1 VRVTATLVCL
11 GVLAWGV
18 PVWAVSP
25 HHAGDDTEVFTGT
38 EEVPGGGAS
47 RTPALTYW
55 RVRAALTV
63 GAFTKPARV
72 GLLLP
77 LSDGRQDILMRHA
90 VAPGWRFEEMQ
101 AGPNLRAQ
109 WSATPPPAGELV
121 YDLGVRISERHEVI
135 PSLPLAEVPPP
146 PAGAEML
153 APGEDIQS
161 REAAVVERARSIVG
175 TAHRYDE
182 IVWSVFQYTAAFLPP
197 TDPPGPQ
204 DALTV
209 LAARRGNSLGRAR
222 ALVAL
227 LRAVG
232 VHARLVGGLKL
243 ENAAQKRATSSWVE
257 AWTGTAWA
265 PLDPVGNHFG
275 SLPDTY
281 LALYRDDL
289 PLITHTAGLP
299 LTYGFTIRQTTRRGV
314 EQGTHDEASTEAD
327 AATDSAAGR
336 DGVQTHAAYV
346 AAPVA
351 SVVIIADQSVPA
363 AATDRILGE
372 ARAASIDC
380 VLLTARFDSRYFR
393 ERYLERLVA
402 TNTPLIKR
410 ANLVLVATADSAGAL
425 ALLGLAERGVRL
437 PDSRV
442 IVAGDMSQ
450 PAAVMLGS
458 LLYTLLRPG
467 EVALVR
473 NEADI
478 LPLWE
483 MARANLI
490 DGAPLAE
497 EAQRWSIDTIV
508 LGEAG
513 LRLPRWRRPLLHAW
527 ARIVK
532 AGVPLPAL
540 TLILILPVI
549 ATIVV
554 VARVVIG
561 VQTFGMFGPV
571 IVSLAFITTGLWW
584 GTLTFVV
591 IVGLGVLLRSGL
603 QHLRL
608 QAMARLAIL
617 IALVS
622 AVMAGLTYLGA
633 IMGIGPLLHLSV
645 FPMLI
650 MSNVIESF
658 AASQGEMGT
667 RQAVRMTVNT
677 LVLSIACYLIVD
689 RAGLQSL
696 VLAYPELLL
705 GTVVLNVLVGKWRG
719 VRLLEYRRF
728 LRAHQAAAAR
738 GEARRV
744 APE

>member
-1 VRVTATLVCL
+1 MRVAAAVVCL
-11 GVLAWGV
+11 GMLAWALAAHATG
-18 PVWAVSP
+18 A
-25 HHAGDDTEVFTGT
+25 HHASDDTEVFTGS
-38 EEVPGGGAS
+38 EEVAAGGAT
-47 RTPALTYW
+47 RTPTLTYW

-63 GAFTKPARV
+63 GPFGRPARV
-72 GLLLP
+72 GMLLP
-77 LSDGRQDILMRHA
+77 LSDGRQDILMRRT
-90 VAPGWRFEEMQ
+90 VAPGWQFAETQ

-109 WSATPPPAGELV
+109 WSAMTPPAGDIV
-121 YDLGVRISERHEVI
+121 YDLGVRISERHEAI
-135 PSLPLAEVPPP
+135 PGVPLASVGPP
-146 PAGAEML
+146 PAGEEML

-161 REAAVVERARSIVG
+161 ADPTVLERARGIVG
-175 TAHRYDE
+175 KAKRFDE
-182 IVWSVFQYTAAFLPP
+182 VVWSLFQYTAAFLPP

-204 DALTV
+204 DAVTV
-209 LAARRGNSLGRAR
+209 LGARRGNSLGRAR

-265 PLDPVGNHFG
+265 SLDPVGNHFG
-275 SLPDTY
+275 TLPDTY

-299 LTYGFTIRQTTRRGV
+299 LAYGFTIRQTTRRAV
-314 EQGTHDEASTEAD
+314 EEGDREQPSAEAD
-327 AATDSAAGR
+327 AATANAAGA

-351 SVVIIADQSVPA
+351 SVVLIADQSVPQ
-363 AATDRILGE
+363 AATDRILDE

-402 TNTPLIKR
+402 TNTPLIRK

-442 IVAGDMSQ
+442 IVAGDMSR
-450 PAAVMLGS
+450 PAAMMLGS

-473 NEADI
+473 SAADI

-497 EAQRWSIDTIV
+497 EARRWSIDTVV

-513 LRLPRWRRPLLHAW
+513 TRLPRWRRPLLHAW

-549 ATIVV
+549 ASIVV
-554 VARVVIG
+554 VARVVVG

-677 LVLSIACYLIVD
+677 LLLSITCYLIVD

-728 LRAHQAAAAR
+728 LRAHQAA
-738 GEARRV
+738 RR
-744 APE
+744 